1 MLKTRILTALALL
14 AAFIPALFYLPVTLW
29 AGLMMVLFLL
39 ALYEWSNLAGLSP
52 RLTQMY
58 LAFSTLLGLAG
69 LYFMYHAGL
78 HPLFYHSITLFML
91 AAIFWIVVVPIWLA
105 KSWVLKNQWLMMV
118 LGWFLFA
125 ALWLALVTA
134 KWLNPWMLLII
145 LSTIWLADTAAYFT
159 GKNFGKHK
167 LAPSISPGKTWEGV
181 WGALLANTVFAVILY
196 YTGAVGTWLIVPA
209 LCLITIL
216 GVYGDLFES
225 MFKRQAKLK
234 DSGQILPGH
243 GGLLDRIDGVI
254 PALPIAVLMLYVY
267 YFSISFN

>member
-1 MLKTRILTALALL
+1 
-14 AAFIPALFYLPVTLW
+14 
-29 AGLMMVLFLL
+29 
-39 ALYEWSNLAGLSP
+39 
-52 RLTQMY
+52 
-58 LAFSTLLGLAG
+58 
-69 LYFMYHAGL
+69 
-78 HPLFYHSITLFML
+78 ML

-145 LSTIWLADTAAYFT
+145 LSTIWLADTAAYFS